1 MRYRY
6 SLLVGALLVAL
17 GAPTAGAQQLVR
29 RFAGSVVLLT
39 NGDTLRGPLTFY
51 SDKDIIMLRQ
61 VDGTKRTFTPWVVR
75 AFAVKGE
82 LTSYQALLPAP
93 TAPASPALDQLERNL
108 TNYVD
113 TTAVRLFI
121 SYRPRRKGGLR
132 PRETSA
138 PGFYEMLCEGSV
150 SLLQRES
157 LRANSTP
164 VYSVHSGPSSQ
175 LVLATRYTLISSF
188 FLFTPNGLLTPLR
201 RPRRD
206 LAELLPQ
213 QAPKL
218 EHYAALNRLD
228 YADAQQLRSIVRYAN
243 NLLLAEVR

>member
-6 SLLVGALLVAL
+6 SLLLGLLLTAL
-17 GAPTAGAQQLVR
+17 TAQTARAQQLVR

-39 NGDTLRGPLTFY
+39 NGDTLRGPLTLY
-51 SDKDIIMLRQ
+51 SEKDIIMLRQ
-61 VDGTKRTFTPWVVR
+61 ADGTKRTFTPWLVR

-82 LTSYQALLPAP
+82 LTTYDALLPSP
-93 TAPASPALDQLERNL
+93 TAPASPALDQLERDL
-108 TNYVD
+108 ASYVD
-113 TTAVRLFI
+113 TTDVRLFI
-121 SYRPRRKGGLR
+121 SYRPRRKAGLR
-132 PRETSA
+132 PSETSA

-157 LRANSTP
+157 LRGQSMP
-164 VYSVHSGPSSQ
+164 IYSVHNGPGSR
-175 LVLATRYTLISSF
+175 LVLAMQYTLVSSF

-218 EHYAALNRLD
+218 EHYASLNRLD
-228 YADAQQLRSIVRYAN
+228 YADAYQLRAIVRYAN
-243 NLLLAEVR
+243 NLLLAEAH